1 MAFDTYMSFLMADGS
16 TYLQGESQV
25 QITSD
30 VPLGTDIKPGYVF
43 EIDDFSFDI
52 EQIINMGS
60 QSSGAGAGKITFNP
74 YQITRKT
81 DRISPTLFNM
91 CCAGMHF
98 QTVSLYLRRAG
109 GQAVPGA
116 AQASGTTF
124 LRFDFAL
131 VLVATVSWSG
141 SDGDEACKEEVTFQY
156 GALQV
161 RYQQQKADGTA
172 QGGVIGQAWNR
183 INNVGSWPPNGK
195 IIAT

>member
-1 MAFDTYMSFLMADGS
+1 MAFDTYMSFLTSDGT
-16 TYLQGESQV
+16 TYLPGESQV
-25 QITSD
+25 QILSD
-30 VPLGTDIKPGYVF
+30 APLGTDIKPGFVF

-60 QSSGAGAGKITFNP
+60 QASGGGSGKITFNP

-81 DRISPTLFNM
+81 DRISPILFNM
-91 CCAGMHF
+91 CCSGMHF

-109 GQAVPGA
+109 GA
-116 AQASGTTF
+116 AQGTAVASGTTF
-124 LRFDFAL
+124 LRFDFAM

-161 RYQQQKADGTA
+161 RYQQQDSSGANK
-172 QGGVIGQAWNR
+172 GGVIGQAWNR
-183 INNVGSWPPNGK
+183 ITNVGSWPPNGK
-195 IIAT
+195 IVAT